1 MAMYG
6 LGFDSFGAS
15 WMWLHVADFWG
26 PESSWFWQAAG
37 EKQPVSKHLWCD
49 SELSP
54 AKDAQNLRNSDGLP
68 HNKGQSSVTQA
79 MSDNNDSDIEV
90 IMVSRARK
98 RQEPPLPPAIKLEPG
113 LGDQEVEIIESS
125 PVAGSEAWN
134 KGERGESKKQNMNQ
148 KRRLP
153 RKWRDKDHAGWFSN

>member
-1 MAMYG
+1 M
-6 LGFDSFGAS
+6 
-15 WMWLHVADFWG
+15 
-26 PESSWFWQAAG
+26 
-37 EKQPVSKHLWCD
+37 SKHLWCD

-125 PVAGSEAWN
+125 PVAGSAQPVSAKHET
-134 KGERGESKKQNMNQ
+134 KVREVKVKKQNMNQ

-153 RKWRDKDHAGWFSN
+153 RK

>member
-1 MAMYG
+1 M
-6 LGFDSFGAS
+6 
-15 WMWLHVADFWG
+15 
-26 PESSWFWQAAG
+26 
-37 EKQPVSKHLWCD
+37 SKHLWCD

-113 LGDQEVEIIESS
+113 LGDQEVE
-125 PVAGSEAWN
+125 
-134 KGERGESKKQNMNQ
+134 SKKTKHEPKEEIAKKV
-148 KRRLP
+148 KRQGP
-153 RKWRDKDHAGWFSN
+153 RVVVFQLAKTC